1 MSKKRK
7 KVLGWGCGGYMAQVR
22 QEQVTGR
29 PGLGLDLDR
38 RRLQGRSGRRMLRMG
53 VTGLR

>member
-1 MSKKRK
+1 
-7 KVLGWGCGGYMAQVR
+7 MAQVR

>member
-1 MSKKRK
+1 
-7 KVLGWGCGGYMAQVR
+7 MAQVR

-38 RRLQGRSGRRMLRMG
+38 RRLQGRSGRWMLRMG